1 MTLNHIS
8 VVPHVFFGTN
18 CKVVLEEL
26 IASKR
31 INYTAPFIYL
41 IDDSF
46 EQNNTLLNLLPMAY
60 DDKKYFIA
68 SSESNQVAYIDAIT
82 EQIILD
88 SKDKP
93 QGVIAIGGSEVVQL
107 GKAISA
113 MLSNPGSIRD
123 YFSAPFVNPSVYK
136 IGIPI
141 ISCAGTEVSNFFY
154 AKDQELQVLL
164 RDTNNTYNY
173 LFYDYILSES
183 FSLAS
188 HFMTSMQSFVNA
200 SVSLKSSENIIS
212 KSHVSTV
219 KSLIKEVYLDHKE
232 DHINNHAR
240 LLSASWYHGL
250 LLLQYETNIVEVL
263 ASALHF
269 VTDISENICMMLVY
283 NKLGHL
289 LKRDVSDFKSILKNN
304 TFVLS
309 TNVIKDLD
317 GYELDLLISQV
328 YKNDAF
334 WESNT
339 GKYWDNLLPKADI
352 LKLFKKL

>member
-31 INYTAPFIYL
+31 INYSAPFIYL

-93 QGVIAIGGSEVVQL
+93 QGVIAIGGSEVIQL
-107 GKAISA
+107 GKTISA

-123 YFSAPFVNPSVYK
+123 YFSSPFVNPSVYK
-136 IGIPI
+136 IGIPV
-141 ISCAGTEVSNFFY
+141 ISCAGAEVSNFFY
-154 AKDQELQVLL
+154 VKDQELQILL
-164 RDTNNTYNY
+164 KDTNNTYNY
-173 LFYDYILSES
+173 LFYDYVLSKS

-188 HFMTSMQSFVNA
+188 HFIASMQSFINA
-200 SVSLKSSENIIS
+200 SVSLKSSENSIS
-212 KSHVSTV
+212 HSHAETV
-219 KSLIKEVYLDHKE
+219 KSLIKEVYLDHTE
-232 DHINNHAR
+232 DHINNYAR
-240 LLSASWYHGL
+240 LLSASWYRGL
-250 LLLQYETNIVEVL
+250 MLLQYETNIVEVL

-269 VTDISENICMMLVY
+269 ATDIPENICLMLVF
-283 NKLGHL
+283 NKIGHRF
-289 LKRDVSDFKSILKNN
+289 KRNVSDFKIILKNN
-304 TFVLS
+304 NVVLS

-328 YKNDAF
+328 YKNTAF

>member
-8 VVPHVFFGTN
+8 LVPHVFFGTN

-31 INYTAPFIYL
+31 INYSAPFIYL
-41 IDDSF
+41 IEDSF
-46 EQNNTLLNLLPMAY
+46 EQNSTLLNLLPMAY

-123 YFSAPFVNPSVYK
+123 YFSSPFVNPSVYK
-136 IGIPI
+136 IGIPV
-141 ISCAGTEVSNFFY
+141 ISCAGAEVSNFFY
-154 AKDQELQVLL
+154 VKDQELQILL
-164 RDTNNTYNY
+164 KDANNTYNY
-173 LFYDYILSES
+173 LFYDYALSKS

-188 HFMTSMQSFVNA
+188 HFIPSMQSFINA
-200 SVSLKSSENIIS
+200 SISLKSSENSIS
-212 KSHVSTV
+212 HSHVATV
-219 KSLIKEVYLDHKE
+219 KSLIKEVYLDHTE

-240 LLSASWYHGL
+240 LLSASWYQGL
-250 LLLQYETNIVEVL
+250 MLLQHETNIIELL

-269 VTDISENICMMLVY
+269 VTDISENICLMLVF

-289 LKRDVSDFKSILKNN
+289 FKSDVSDFKSILKNN

-328 YKNDAF
+328 YNNAVF

-339 GKYWDNLLPKADI
+339 GKYWDNLLPKGDI
-352 LKLFKKL
+352 LELFKKL